1 MDYIKARSEI
11 DPETGCWVWQ
21 LSVGSHGYGN
31 AYFALPGESKKKIRT
46 AHRLSY
52 TLAYG
57 DPVKL
62 QVNHKCGNRR
72 CCNPEHL
79 YAGTQAENIK
89 DAKKHGTFSKPPIK
103 KGEDGTNSKL
113 TEKQVLEIRRRRA
126 EGERGVD
133 LAKEFGVG
141 PDTICAIHKRKN
153 WGWL

>member
-1 MDYIKARSEI
+1 MDSYIAARTKI
-11 DPETGCWVWQ
+11 NPKTGCWVWQ
-21 LSVGSHGYGN
+21 GSVGSHGYGN
-31 AYFALPGESKKKIRT
+31 AWNGKKACT

-52 TLAYG
+52 ARVFG
-57 DPVKL
+57 DPGKL

-89 DAKKHGTFSKPPIK
+89 DAKKHGTFSKPPVK

-113 TEKQVLEIRRRRA
+113 TEEQVLEIRRRRA

-141 PDTICAIHKRKN
+141 SDTICAIHKRKN

>member
-79 YAGTQAENIK
+79 YAGTQKENVA
-89 DAKKHGTFSKPPIK
+89 DTRKHGRYSAPPIK

-126 EGERGVD
+126 EGERGMD

>member
-1 MDYIKARSEI
+1 MNYITERTEI

-21 LSVGSHGYGN
+21 GSVASHGYGN
-31 AYFALPGESKKKIRT
+31 AWFALPGESKKKVRT

-57 DPVKL
+57 DPGKL

-79 YAGTQAENIK
+79 YAGTQKENVA
-89 DAKKHGTFSKPPIK
+89 DTRKHGRHSAPPII
-103 KGEDGTNSKL
+103 KGEDRTDSKF

-133 LAKEFGVG
+133 LAREFGVG